1 MVKRIIKPS
10 YTQEQI
16 MTFEELIATTA
27 QPVIVANI
35 NGIITAI
42 NGPFTAEFGWI
53 ESDLIGKSLTTI
65 IPSALRDAHQLGFS
79 AYASTGKA
87 SLLGQHLDLEI
98 VKEDG
103 SVVLADHYILSG
115 NIDGRKAFAA
125 QITFRQEG

>member
-1 MVKRIIKPS
+1 
-10 YTQEQI
+10 
-16 MTFEELIATTA
+16 MTFEELLAITA
-27 QPVIVANI
+27 KPVIVADI

-42 NGPFTAEFGWI
+42 NAPFTIEFGWT
-53 ESDLIGKSLTTI
+53 ESGLVGKSLTTI

-79 AYASTGKA
+79 AYASTGHA

-115 NIDGRKAFAA
+115 TVNGRKTFAA
-125 QITFRQEG
+125 QITSRQEG